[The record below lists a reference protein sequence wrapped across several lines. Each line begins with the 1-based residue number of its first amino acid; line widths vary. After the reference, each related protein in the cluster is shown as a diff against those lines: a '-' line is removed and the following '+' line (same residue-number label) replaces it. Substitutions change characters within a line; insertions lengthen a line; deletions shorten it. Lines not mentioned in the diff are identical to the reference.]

1 MPPTLMEFTSHK
13 EVVRSVRELQ
23 ASHPQQ
29 SLEWACAR
37 MKISRGTFYR
47 YESHVKQGD
56 SCVRERN
63 PGGRPAKFILTPEE
77 TIALRK
83 LVARHEGSVE
93 FAVPEFANDAACT
106 HETREMINQEL
117 ERAARLGRKPRWPV
131 SLRRLVRVTTIELAQ
146 MRGQKST
153 GNLSMA
159 PRIGLFHRDEAGED
173 HFIRAHSIWTMDD
186 ESANQPYLVPFAVH
200 PDLRDRVDPR
210 YHFKLC
216 RQALFALDIYSA
228 AWLGV
233 EAIGRERDQYRG
245 EDILRFI
252 QHLIDSQGTMPETL
266 ILEKGRWMGTAIH
279 GISTHDGKRDV
290 MWGGLDELMRIEHKN
305 DSRGKA
311 WIETAFNFKQRAMAQ
326 SGEDVGRVRGEFESA
341 TKHWLQ
347 IQKQAAMLEEGR
359 LPEGLRDPL
368 ALGFMTQPQFE
379 ELHAQKMF
387 ELNCRSKQREG
398 FDRAVVP
405 NDLMQN
411 AITPRPLPDAER
423 WRFLPVKDEAVI
435 VRGGMIVKSVR
446 EYGQFNFAVNGVL
459 DDVHFE
465 NGYRVLI
472 AFDPQMPERGCV
484 VANAETG
491 SKNRHGYKF
500 GQVMLT
506 APPLHRVPIIDDSM
520 QRGTNWKKKANTA
533 ARAGFAQVKQS
544 LTDDRAVRIRQTL
557 DHQGRLT
564 RVSNRPE
571 SGPHSPSAE
580 PKPSR
585 TRSVRPAIDLEAL
598 RRSERAAMGILED
611 SESFAGHTGD

>member
-1 MPPTLMEFTSHK
+1 MEFQRHTDIVS
-13 EVVRSVRELQ
+13 SVRELQ
-23 ASHPQQ
+23 DVHPDK
-29 SLEWACAR
+29 SLDWACAKLR
-37 MKISRGTFYR
+37 ISRGTYYR
-47 YESHVKQGD
+47 YAANVKQGTA
-56 SCVRERN
+56 CVRDRN
-63 PGGRPAKFILTPEE
+63 PGGRPAKFALTDAEVM
-77 TIALRK
+77 AARK
-83 LVARHEGSVE
+83 LVAKHEGSID
-93 FAVPEFANDAACT
+93 FAMPLFADDPACT
-106 HETREMINQEL
+106 HKTRELINDEI
-117 ERAARLGRKPRWPV
+117 ERAARYGRKPRWPEK
-131 SLRRLVRVTTIELAQ
+131 LRQKVRVTAIELAQ
-146 MRGQKST
+146 MRGDKST
-153 GNLSMA
+153 GNLSLA
-159 PRIGLFHRDEAGED
+159 PRIGLFHRDEQGED
-173 HFIRAHSIWTMDD
+173 HFIKTHSIWTMDD
-186 ESANQPYLVPFAVH
+186 ESANQPYLVPFLPH

-279 GISTHDGKRDV
+279 GISTHDGHRNV

-311 WIETAFNFKQRAMAQ
+311 WIETAFNFKQRALAQ
-326 SGEDVGRVRGEFESA
+326 SGEDVGRVRGEFEAAS
-341 TKHWLQ
+341 KHWLQ

-359 LPEGLRDPL
+359 MPEVLRDPL
-368 ALGFMTQPQFE
+368 ALGFMTQQQFE

-387 ELNCRSKQREG
+387 ELNCRSKTREG
-398 FDRAVVP
+398 FTRAVVP
-405 NDLMQN
+405 NDLLQN
-411 AITPRPLPDAER
+411 AITPRPLPQSER
-423 WRFLPVKDEAVI
+423 WRFNPIKDEAVI
-435 VRGGMIVKSVR
+435 VRGGMIVKSVK

-484 VANAETG
+484 IANAETG

-506 APPLHRVPIIDDSM
+506 APPLNRVPIIDDSM
-520 QRGTNWKKKANTA
+520 QRGTNWKKKASTA
-533 ARAGFAQVKQS
+533 ARAGFAQVKRS
-544 LTDDRAVRIRQTL
+544 LTDERATRIRQTL

-564 RVSNRPE
+564 RVSNRPD
-571 SGPHSPSAE
+571 PATAATSP
-580 PKPSR
+580 PSSRR
-585 TRSVRPAIDLEAL
+585 TAAPIDLEAL

-611 SESFAGHTGD
+611 EEQFSGV